1 MKRFNLTGVCVPDK
15 HYMIDLSEK
24 IDIIIRDYI
33 EQGAY
38 FTINRARQ
46 YGKTT
51 MLSALA
57 RRLAGNYLVIR
68 LSFEGIDDSNF
79 NDNNSFVNMFVK
91 NVAKRLRQMNVED
104 RKSVV

>member
-24 IDIIIRDYI
+24 IDIITRDYI

-79 NDNNSFVNMFVK
+79 NYNN
-91 NVAKRLRQMNVED
+91 
-104 RKSVV
+104 